1 MFSDAPLPAFVGPAR
16 AGASIDAAASMYD
29 DVPDAVGAT
38 APAAA
43 AAAAAL
49 SAAMPPPRSIL
60 KKSDAKFIG
69 FGGIS
74 AAYDDVYVAAFC
86 MCLRFM

>member
-16 AGASIDAAASMYD
+16 GGDAAASMYD
-29 DVPDAVGAT
+29 DAPDAVAAA

-43 AAAAAL
+43 AATT
-49 SAAMPPPRSIL
+49 MPPPRSIL
-60 KKSDAKFIG
+60 KKNDAKFIG

-74 AAYDDVYVAAFC
+74 AAYDDVYVTAFC
-86 MCLRFM
+86 MCP